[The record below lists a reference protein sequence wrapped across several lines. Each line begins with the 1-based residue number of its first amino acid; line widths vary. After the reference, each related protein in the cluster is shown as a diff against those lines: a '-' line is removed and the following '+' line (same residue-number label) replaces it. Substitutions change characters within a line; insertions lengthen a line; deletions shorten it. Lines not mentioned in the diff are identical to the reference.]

1 MELKELGQLLKE
13 YNSRVYRIRRL
24 TMAKKF
30 LKLDGDK
37 LSQVLE
43 FKDGQRIEVP
53 LNMDGSIR
61 WYKDKMKQNAQLEA
75 LLNAIPM
82 EITFVDEDNI
92 NRYFNEGSKVFKRP
106 VMAIDREVFSCHPPK
121 IEAKVRRII
130 EEFRIG
136 TLDEVPV
143 WMDKQGRTMLVKYIA
158 VRDKQGNYV
167 GTLEVVQ
174 DMEFAKEHFA
184 KLK

>member
-24 TMAKKF
+24 TMVKKF

-61 WYKDKMKQNAQLEA
+61 WYKDKMKQNAK
-75 LLNAIPM
+75 N
-82 EITFVDEDNI
+82 N
-92 NRYFNEGSKVFKRP
+92 N
-106 VMAIDREVFSCHPPK
+106 
-121 IEAKVRRII
+121 
-130 EEFRIG
+130 
-136 TLDEVPV
+136 
-143 WMDKQGRTMLVKYIA
+143 
-158 VRDKQGNYV
+158 
-167 GTLEVVQ
+167 
-174 DMEFAKEHFA
+174 
-184 KLK
+184 

>member
-43 FKDGQRIEVP
+43 FKDGHRIEVP

-61 WYKDKMKQNAQLEA
+61 WYKDKMKN
-75 LLNAIPM
+75 N
-82 EITFVDEDNI
+82 
-92 NRYFNEGSKVFKRP
+92 
-106 VMAIDREVFSCHPPK
+106 
-121 IEAKVRRII
+121 
-130 EEFRIG
+130 
-136 TLDEVPV
+136 
-143 WMDKQGRTMLVKYIA
+143 DKK
-158 VRDKQGNYV
+158 
-167 GTLEVVQ
+167 
-174 DMEFAKEHFA
+174 
-184 KLK
+184 

>member
-61 WYKDKMKQNAQLEA
+61 WYKDKMKNNDKTLIVAHLMMVVV
-75 LLNAIPM
+75 LGAI
-82 EITFVDEDNI
+82 
-92 NRYFNEGSKVFKRP
+92 GSIILRT
-106 VMAIDREVFSCHPPK
+106 I
-121 IEAKVRRII
+121 IRRIYLKWI
-130 EEFRIG
+130 NNIVHVKCYKLRG
-136 TLDEVPV
+136 TPHNPISLQRN
-143 WMDKQGRTMLVKYIA
+143 WKR
-158 VRDKQGNYV
+158 
-167 GTLEVVQ
+167 
-174 DMEFAKEHFA
+174 
-184 KLK
+184 

>member
-1 MELKELGQLLKE
+1 MELKELGQLFKE

-61 WYKDKMKQNAQLEA
+61 WYKDKMKQNAK
-75 LLNAIPM
+75 N
-82 EITFVDEDNI
+82 N
-92 NRYFNEGSKVFKRP
+92 N
-106 VMAIDREVFSCHPPK
+106 
-121 IEAKVRRII
+121 
-130 EEFRIG
+130 
-136 TLDEVPV
+136 
-143 WMDKQGRTMLVKYIA
+143 
-158 VRDKQGNYV
+158 
-167 GTLEVVQ
+167 
-174 DMEFAKEHFA
+174 
-184 KLK
+184 

>member
-30 LKLDGDK
+30 LKLGGDK

-61 WYKDKMKQNAQLEA
+61 WYKDKMKQNAK
-75 LLNAIPM
+75 N
-82 EITFVDEDNI
+82 N
-92 NRYFNEGSKVFKRP
+92 N
-106 VMAIDREVFSCHPPK
+106 
-121 IEAKVRRII
+121 
-130 EEFRIG
+130 
-136 TLDEVPV
+136 
-143 WMDKQGRTMLVKYIA
+143 
-158 VRDKQGNYV
+158 
-167 GTLEVVQ
+167 
-174 DMEFAKEHFA
+174 
-184 KLK
+184 

>member
-53 LNMDGSIR
+53 LNMDGIIR
-61 WYKDKMKQNAQLEA
+61 WYKDKMKQNAK
-75 LLNAIPM
+75 N
-82 EITFVDEDNI
+82 N
-92 NRYFNEGSKVFKRP
+92 N
-106 VMAIDREVFSCHPPK
+106 
-121 IEAKVRRII
+121 
-130 EEFRIG
+130 
-136 TLDEVPV
+136 
-143 WMDKQGRTMLVKYIA
+143 
-158 VRDKQGNYV
+158 
-167 GTLEVVQ
+167 
-174 DMEFAKEHFA
+174 
-184 KLK
+184 

>member
-1 MELKELGQLLKE
+1 MFNNMELKELGQLLKE

-61 WYKDKMKQNAQLEA
+61 WYKDKMKN
-75 LLNAIPM
+75 N
-82 EITFVDEDNI
+82 
-92 NRYFNEGSKVFKRP
+92 
-106 VMAIDREVFSCHPPK
+106 
-121 IEAKVRRII
+121 
-130 EEFRIG
+130 
-136 TLDEVPV
+136 
-143 WMDKQGRTMLVKYIA
+143 DKK
-158 VRDKQGNYV
+158 
-167 GTLEVVQ
+167 
-174 DMEFAKEHFA
+174 
-184 KLK
+184 

>member
-61 WYKDKMKQNAQLEA
+61 WYKDKMKN
-75 LLNAIPM
+75 N
-82 EITFVDEDNI
+82 
-92 NRYFNEGSKVFKRP
+92 
-106 VMAIDREVFSCHPPK
+106 
-121 IEAKVRRII
+121 
-130 EEFRIG
+130 
-136 TLDEVPV
+136 
-143 WMDKQGRTMLVKYIA
+143 DK
-158 VRDKQGNYV
+158 KQ
-167 GTLEVVQ
+167 
-174 DMEFAKEHFA
+174 H
-184 KLK
+184 

>member
-1 MELKELGQLLKE
+1 MYIGAYIRKELKELGQLLKE

-61 WYKDKMKQNAQLEA
+61 WYKDKMKQNAK
-75 LLNAIPM
+75 N
-82 EITFVDEDNI
+82 N
-92 NRYFNEGSKVFKRP
+92 N
-106 VMAIDREVFSCHPPK
+106 
-121 IEAKVRRII
+121 
-130 EEFRIG
+130 
-136 TLDEVPV
+136 
-143 WMDKQGRTMLVKYIA
+143 
-158 VRDKQGNYV
+158 
-167 GTLEVVQ
+167 
-174 DMEFAKEHFA
+174 
-184 KLK
+184 